1 MQSSDSFRL
10 DPIGPAR
17 EVCMDLLGG
26 TFGEKAL
33 RDPDFRLPRDRGG
46 AEHRSRAFRVVDVV
60 RLEEEGAAPDGRLH
74 ELRLREDAG
83 QDSAVLFG
91 ASERARVVLH
101 DLLSAEMTAIRHRRE
116 LLERLRGRVLRV
128 EDRRT
133 SAIASHRHRVR
144 EDVVRSAPD
153 VCIDGEMG
161 TADLADRDRVAVRD
175 VAARKIDPSLQDV
188 RRRGQVEGLAQRD
201 EVHGVRAQG
210 DEHLHPG
217 GLPDLAGE
225 PEGAGVRGLVILRSP
240 NRDVVVRGMGE
251 HESGATRLLEHL
263 GGPDAEPRPPQVE
276 VVIEDCHRT
285 PAIAHGN
292 PGLFVS
298 LEQEASDIVRKM
310 AELGM
315 PPLPEDRLY
324 VMDATHLR
332 LAFREKEKGKD
343 WIKILSDLFEEAV
356 HAGGYKL
363 FALDSLDVLY
373 AIVAFKE
380 VRRELFHFV
389 GVLKELGF
397 TGFLVAETPL
407 GVPVREGRPED
418 FLADG
423 IILLEQF
430 PVGAM
435 GVQLRVRGVKMR
447 GARIDRGYFLMDWD
461 GGEVLATK
469 AIQQEP

>member
-1 MQSSDSFRL
+1 MAAIPTHVEGFD
-10 DPIGPAR
+10 
-17 EVCMDLLGG
+17 
-26 TFGEKAL
+26 KAL
-33 RDPDFRLPRDRGG
+33 AGG
-46 AEHRSRAFRVVDVV
+46 V
-60 RLEEEGAAPDGRLH
+60 
-74 ELRLREDAG
+74 
-83 QDSAVLFG
+83 
-91 ASERARVVLH
+91 
-101 DLLSAEMTAIRHRRE
+101 
-116 LLERLRGRVLRV
+116 
-128 EDRRT
+128 
-133 SAIASHRHRVR
+133 
-144 EDVVRSAPD
+144 
-153 VCIDGEMG
+153 
-161 TADLADRDRVAVRD
+161 
-175 VAARKIDPSLQDV
+175 
-188 RRRGQVEGLAQRD
+188 
-201 EVHGVRAQG
+201 
-210 DEHLHPG
+210 
-217 GLPDLAGE
+217 
-225 PEGAGVRGLVILRSP
+225 PEGNMVLV
-240 NRDVVVRGMGE
+240 
-251 HESGATRLLEHL
+251 A
-263 GGPDAEPRPPQVE
+263 GGPGTMKTTLVYNILHWNAM
-276 VVIEDCHRT
+276 
-285 PAIAHGN
+285 HGN

-435 GVQLRVRGVKMR
+435 GVQLRVRCVKMR

-461 GGEVLATK
+461 GGKFLATK
-469 AIQQEP
+469 AILQ